1 VTEREKEWKRVTLH
15 THAGY
20 MEFIFPNSR
29 KEKKKILFL
38 NTKIQIEFTRFLADP
53 EFLGIKPTGF

>member
-1 VTEREKEWKRVTLH
+1 VTKGERMGEGHVTHTRGIHGIYFPELEEREKK
-15 THAGY
+15 
-20 MEFIFPNSR
+20 F
-29 KEKKKILFL
+29 LFL